1 MRTYTNNSTRGNP
14 KARWE
19 DDVQNYTRKIGTIN
33 WREVVQDRET
43 WRRITT
49 EVLG

>member
-1 MRTYTNNSTRGNP
+1 MPTYANNNTRGNP

-19 DDVQNYTRKIGTIN
+19 DDVESDTRKIGTVN

-43 WRRITT
+43 
-49 EVLG
+49 